1 VAEKITG
8 KKETVKDSKNEI
20 NLQNNQKQTKEI
32 DSRVEQVRVQPE
44 SQQVLKNVKTDS
56 IAQATKTAPT
66 IQVNSDVNIEAI
78 KSSKNPVKEALDQ
91 PSLSQEVL
99 DKTNARVVSIETQ
112 ANSDNLLNRQNAQ
125 EQSVKLSIEG
135 LQQTQNN
142 QNTNSTNQISFD
154 KNIENTQQPK
164 EISKS
169 DILSQIHTKFEQL
182 KDQGTTK
189 ISMVLKPEHLGKINL
204 ELINGKEGFTARMTA
219 DNTQVKELLDKNI
232 ESLKSTLSTQGVN
245 VNNIS
250 VKVSETQAQSNE
262 MFMFGE
268 KDFSEQAQQQFKND
282 SSHKNDSTQ
291 TQYELGEETKEE
303 SNISAEEN
311 NQETKKTT
319 HEGEIDY
326 KV

>member
-1 VAEKITG
+1 MREKGKICEYIFFLIKKTKKSENISNEKKNNEIEKQEKNDNNENNDKAVNEKTETKESQTIAEKAVEKLAAIENPAKEILTAVAEKITG

-125 EQSVKLSIEG
+125 EQSVKLSIVG
-135 LQQTQNN
+135 LC
-142 QNTNSTNQISFD
+142 F
-154 KNIENTQQPK
+154 
-164 EISKS
+164 
-169 DILSQIHTKFEQL
+169 
-182 KDQGTTK
+182 
-189 ISMVLKPEHLGKINL
+189 
-204 ELINGKEGFTARMTA
+204 
-219 DNTQVKELLDKNI
+219 
-232 ESLKSTLSTQGVN
+232 
-245 VNNIS
+245 
-250 VKVSETQAQSNE
+250 
-262 MFMFGE
+262 
-268 KDFSEQAQQQFKND
+268 
-282 SSHKNDSTQ
+282 
-291 TQYELGEETKEE
+291 
-303 SNISAEEN
+303 
-311 NQETKKTT
+311 
-319 HEGEIDY
+319 
-326 KV
+326 